1 MIVTEDIA
9 LHAVIV
15 TTGIPAEL
23 LVMDPQSYD
32 DCYIYVSSFSKKKYY
47 VECTQKVENYSPD
60 EMKDMK
66 IIGEHQSLSVYE
78 MNPWWNGL
86 L

>member
-1 MIVTEDIA
+1 VTEEIA
-9 LHAVIV
+9 LYAVIV
-15 TTGIPAEL
+15 ITGIPAEL

-32 DCYIYVSSFSKKKYY
+32 DCYIYVSSFSKKTYY
-47 VECTQKVENYSPD
+47 VESIEKVNNYSVE

-66 IIGEHQSLSVYE
+66 IIGEHQSLCVYE
-78 MNPWWNGL
+78 MNAWWNGL